1 MKNLFRYTTLTV
13 FTLYVICCSAIYAG
27 KILKYDIKKP
37 ASLSNKSVLFFM
49 HGYGG
54 SKKSYRK
61 IVHEFG
67 DDFSVVILQAPYK
80 MGFFSKKF
88 SWYDWKIVDGDTTSN
103 QEQINFSS
111 KSVIK
116 TINYILKKENLDNKN
131 VFIGGQSQGAIMACK
146 MASEYPESLRGF
158 IIHNGRLPVV
168 FSPADSDKFSKL
180 NGLVINGKYD
190 KKMLPKYAKS
200 IVNKFQKLGVEM
212 DSISPEIGHGMPPE
226 SRSTIKEWINSV
238 LSEQSK

>member
-1 MKNLFRYTTLTV
+1 M
-13 FTLYVICCSAIYAG
+13 
-27 KILKYDIKKP
+27 
-37 ASLSNKSVLFFM
+37 
-49 HGYGG
+49 
-54 SKKSYRK
+54 
-61 IVHEFG
+61 HEFG
-67 DDFSVVILQAPYK
+67 DDFSVVILQAPYR

-103 QEQINFSS
+103 QDQINFSS
-111 KSVIK
+111 KSVLK

-146 MASEYPESLRGF
+146 VALEHPEYLRGF

-168 FSPADSDKFSKL
+168 FSPAESDKFPKL

-212 DSISPEIGHGMPPE
+212 DYLSPEIGHGMPPE
-226 SRSTIKEWINSV
+226 SRGTIKEWINSII
-238 LSEQSK
+238 SEQSK